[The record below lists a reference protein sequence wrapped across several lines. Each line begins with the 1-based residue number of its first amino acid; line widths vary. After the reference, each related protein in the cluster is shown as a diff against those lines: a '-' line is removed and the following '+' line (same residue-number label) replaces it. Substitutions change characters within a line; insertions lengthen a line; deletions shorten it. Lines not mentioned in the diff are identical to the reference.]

1 MLKSSQRENMLFIV
15 PCSSAWFLVRYVSVY
30 GNLLK
35 NHSFREGWIQSIS
48 NCWRL
53 FLLLVPS
60 NSLVRWFQSELC
72 LLHVLD
78 EVAPVVNGV
87 STLIS
92 MALSLGFPEVVS
104 PRSGVPHFLK
114 RFLGQLCIGF
124 EELLFV
130 YQVSVFLALSI
141 PPDELS
147 TMNHQH
153 WMETNEVWYLFGCL
167 QEYPKRPWN

>member
-1 MLKSSQRENMLFIV
+1 M
-15 PCSSAWFLVRYVSVY
+15 
-30 GNLLK
+30 
-35 NHSFREGWIQSIS
+35 
-48 NCWRL
+48 
-53 FLLLVPS
+53 
-60 NSLVRWFQSELC
+60 
-72 LLHVLD
+72 LHVLD

-92 MALSLGFPEVVS
+92 MALSLGFPEVVY

-153 WMETNEVWYLFGCL
+153 
-167 QEYPKRPWN
+167 